1 MRPGSPDDAHSA
13 PGGAE
18 PTGSPAAAAGAPTDW
33 GRRVAAMAVIAALG
47 VAVIYVPQPIQTLV
61 AAEFGV
67 PVTAS
72 GAATVAVQAG
82 YALGIVLLVSLGD
95 RFAARSQ
102 VTVQLVATALALG
115 AAALAP
121 AYAVYVVLCFIAGAT
136 ATIGQLLV
144 AAALRLAPAASRART
159 AAVLLGS
166 FIVGLFAVRTALGT
180 VAEQL
185 GWRTVVAGCALLL
198 LACVPLSLRFSPR
211 GAPADPPG
219 YGRILASIP
228 RIARASAP
236 LRLLTATHVLC
247 FAAFI
252 GVWSMTT
259 VYAVST
265 LGLSVAAASL
275 LGLAGLAGGIATIL
289 VAPLHAIAGVRRSL
303 AACLAALLAG
313 ALMLALAP
321 QVLPLTAVALFLVS
335 FGMSSAQVTTQ
346 ARALA
351 SVDPA
356 QGGRANTVF
365 MAATFLGGALSS
377 ALAEQLFRAGGFVAV
392 GIMASVLVA
401 GAVGL
406 ALVARRRGIL

>member
-1 MRPGSPDDAHSA
+1 MTARSPEGADSA
-13 PGGAE
+13 GPAGRAG
-18 PTGSPAAAAGAPTDW
+18 PPPAAVASDW

-102 VTVQLVATALALG
+102 VSVQLVATALALG
-115 AAALAP
+115 AAALSP
-121 AYAVYVVLCFIAGAT
+121 AYGVYVVLCFVAGAT
-136 ATIGQLLV
+136 ATVGQLLV

-166 FIVGLFAVRTALGT
+166 FVVGLFAVRTALGT
-180 VAEQL
+180 VAEQF
-185 GWRTVVAGCALLL
+185 GWRTVVAGTAILLL
-198 LACVPLSLRFSPR
+198 TCVPLSLRFAPR
-211 GAPADPPG
+211 EAPADPPG

-228 RIARASAP
+228 RIIRASAP

-252 GVWSMTT
+252 GIWSMTT
-259 VYAVST
+259 VYAVSS
-265 LGLSVAAASL
+265 LRLSVAGASL

-289 VAPLHAIAGVRRSL
+289 VAPLHSVVGVRRSL
-303 AACLAALLAG
+303 AVCLAALLAG
-313 ALMLALAP
+313 TLVLALAP
-321 QVLPLTAVALFLVS
+321 QVPALTALALFLVS

-351 SVDPA
+351 SVEPSR
-356 QGGRANTVF
+356 GSRANTVF
-365 MAATFLGGALSS
+365 MAATFLGGALAS
-377 ALAEQLFRAGGFVAV
+377 ALAEQLFRLGGFAAV
-392 GIMASVLVA
+392 GAMASVLVV
-401 GAVGL
+401 GAIGL
-406 ALVARRRGIL
+406 ALAARRRGIL